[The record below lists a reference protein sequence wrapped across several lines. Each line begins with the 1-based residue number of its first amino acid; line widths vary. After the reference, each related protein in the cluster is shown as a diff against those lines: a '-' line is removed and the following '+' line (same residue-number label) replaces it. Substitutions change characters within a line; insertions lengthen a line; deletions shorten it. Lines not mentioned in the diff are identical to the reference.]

1 MTKDLKMYILVNEDI
16 KLSKGKL
23 AGQVGHAVSSY
34 MYHADDLNFLMNI
47 NEYMNGLQK
56 KIILKCPQEK
66 LEILEKENFIAIRD
80 AGLTHL
86 EPGTLT
92 CVNMGILDD
101 KSNNPY
107 MDFIKGL
114 RLL

>member
-1 MTKDLKMYILVNEDI
+1 MTRDLKMYILVNEDI

-34 MYHADDLNFLMNI
+34 LYNAGEMDYFLFIDD
-47 NEYMNGLQK
+47 YMKGLQK
-56 KIILKCPQEK
+56 KIILKCPQHE
-66 LEILEKENFIAIRD
+66 LEMLEQEGFVSIRD

-86 EPGTLT
+86 EAGTLT
-92 CVNMGILDD
+92 CVNMGVLEDND
-101 KSNNPY
+101 NTPY